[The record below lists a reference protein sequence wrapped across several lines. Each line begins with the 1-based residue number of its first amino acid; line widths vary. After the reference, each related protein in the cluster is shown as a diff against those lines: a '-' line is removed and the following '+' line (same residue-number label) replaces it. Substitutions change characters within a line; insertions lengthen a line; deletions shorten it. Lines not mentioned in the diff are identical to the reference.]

1 MTFVLVPG
9 AGGDG
14 HYWHLLAPL
23 LGPDTVSVDLPA
35 GDEDAGLAA
44 YADAIVA
51 AAGNAS
57 DVTLVAQSL
66 GGFSAPLA
74 VDRLPV
80 SRLVLVNAMVPRAGE
95 TFNEWWGAVG
105 QQEAARAYAV
115 RDGRDPDA
123 GWDEGE
129 LFFHDVPPE
138 VTEAVHA
145 RGEPQQ
151 ADKPCGEPWPLDGW
165 PDVPTR
171 AVTGRHDRLF
181 PEPLQRAYLRDR
193 LGIEP
198 TVIDGGHL
206 VALSN
211 PEGLAAV
218 LLEQVSG
225 VRPS

>member
-14 HYWHLLAPL
+14 HYWHRLAPL
-23 LGPDTVSVDLPA
+23 LGPDTVPVDLPA
-35 GDEDAGLAA
+35 GDPDAGLAA

-51 AAGNAS
+51 AADGAS
-57 DVTLVAQSL
+57 DITLVAQSL

-74 VDRLPV
+74 VGRLDV
-80 SRLVLVNAMVPRAGE
+80 RRIVLLNAMVPKPRE

-129 LFFHDVPPE
+129 LFFHDVPAE
-138 VTEAVHA
+138 VTESVYA

-151 ADKPCGEPWPLDGW
+151 ADKPCDEPWPLPAW
-165 PDVPTR
+165 PEVPTS

-181 PEPLQRAYLRDR
+181 PEPLQRAYLMDR

-218 LLEQVSG
+218 LEKE
-225 VRPS
+225 RD

>member
-14 HYWHLLAPL
+14 FYWHLLAPL
-23 LGPDTVSVDLPA
+23 LGGDTVSVDLPA
-35 GDEDAGLAA
+35 GDEHAGLAA

-51 AAGNAS
+51 AADGAT
-57 DVTLVAQSL
+57 DVVLVAQSL

-74 VDRLPV
+74 ADRLDV
-80 SRLVLVNAMVPRAGE
+80 RRIVLLNAMVPKPGE
-95 TFNEWWGAVG
+95 TFNDWWGAVG
-105 QQEAARAYAV
+105 QQDAARAYAV

-129 LFFHDVPPE
+129 LFFHDVPAE
-138 VTEAVHA
+138 VTESVYA

-151 ADKPCGEPWPLDGW
+151 ADKPCGEPWPLAAW
-165 PDVPTR
+165 PDVPTS
-171 AVTGRHDRLF
+171 AVASRHDRLF
-181 PEPLQRAYLRDR
+181 PEPLQRAYLQDR

-198 TVIDGGHL
+198 AVIDGGHL

-211 PEGLAAV
+211 PEALAAV
-218 LLEQVSG
+218 LLEPVA
-225 VRPS
+225 